1 MHEKA
6 AKAADDALLTLVEG
20 TDYVLTVGTATA
32 TVDEKE
38 YTVDTFKVALTAE
51 GMAKVAAV
59 VGTEPELR
67 VYFNAVINENAQMGV
82 TIPNQAHL
90 EYTNNVGKDFVDDS
104 DVPEVVTG
112 GIKVIKIDASNAGKK
127 LSGAKFALYREATA
141 ADTDVVEIM
150 VSGAAKQVVLV
161 TELVTADDGTAA
173 YNGLAY
179 GTYYLVETEAP
190 SGYNQLTDPV
200 VVKVDANSHLEDGSA
215 VVVKNSAEFE
225 LPETGGIGTT
235 IFTVSGLLVI
245 CAAVVLYYINKRKY
259 A

>member
-1 MHEKA
+1 MVNKKCRTEVRKNKHLRVRNRLSGTAEKPRLA
-6 AKAADDALLTLVEG
+6 VFRSNSHMYAQIIDDTVGNTLVAAS
-20 TDYVLTVGTATA
+20 TV
-32 TVDEKE
+32 EKE
-38 YTVDTFKVALTAE
+38 IAAE
-51 GMAKVAAV
+51 
-59 VGTEPELR
+59 
-67 VYFNAVINENAQMGV
+67 
-82 TIPNQAHL
+82 L

-104 DVPEVVTG
+104 DIPEVVTG
-112 GIKVIKIDASNAGKK
+112 GIKVIKVDASNTGKK

-141 ADTDVVEIM
+141 ADTNVVEIM
-150 VSGAAKQVVLV
+150 VNGAAKQVVLV

-179 GTYYLVETEAP
+179 GTYYMVETEAP
-190 SGYNQLTDPV
+190 TGYNKLADPV
-200 VVKVDANSHLEDGSA
+200 VVKIDENSHLEDGSA